1 MGKVGIAIG
10 ILFFVLIVFY
20 LWPVPHKDFEELA
33 AKVAPETR
41 QSLLAFRAE
50 HAVKSVRVGGLTWE
64 YVAFGSGEKT
74 ILFLHGMTGAYDIW
88 WQQMEA
94 LSEQYRVISVT
105 YPPADTLQA
114 MSEGVLAVLDAENVQ
129 QIYVVGTSLGGYLAQ
144 YLLANFPE
152 RIEKAVLAN
161 TFPPNDILRQKN
173 EKLIKVLP
181 FLPNWLVMNVF
192 RKSIVENI
200 YPASGYSELV
210 LAYMLEQVSGRM
222 SKAQVIARAKAV
234 IEPFAPPDV
243 ESLGIPLM
251 IIEADNDPLVEAT
264 LREQLKRTYPTAEV
278 HTLHAVGHFPY
289 LNAPQDYRDL
299 LTNFFGK

>member
-1 MGKVGIAIG
+1 MKKVGIAVVV
-10 ILFFVLIVFY
+10 LLFVLVAIY
-20 LWPVPHKDFEELA
+20 LWPVPHKDFEALA
-33 AKVAPETR
+33 ANVAPETR
-41 QSLLAFRAE
+41 QSLLAFRAG
-50 HAVKSVRVGGLTWE
+50 HAVKSVSVGELVWE

-88 WQQMEA
+88 WQQMET

-105 YPPADTLQA
+105 YPPADTLSA
-114 MSEGVLAVLDAENVQ
+114 MSEGVLAVLDAEGVEQ
-129 QIYVVGTSLGGYLAQ
+129 VYVVGTSLGGYLTQ
-144 YLLANFPE
+144 YLLANFPA
-152 RIEKAVLAN
+152 RIEKAVFAN

-181 FLPNWLVMNVF
+181 FLPNWLVMRVF
-192 RKSIVENI
+192 RNSTVENI

-243 ESLGIPLM
+243 ENLGIPLM

-264 LREQLKRTYPTAEV
+264 LREQLKIIYPIAEV

-289 LNAPQDYRDL
+289 LNVPQDYSAL
-299 LTNFFGK
+299 LSDFFGK